1 MIWKVAS
8 LFLARCAVHP
18 VSVYWFH
25 TGTSWSRALPLCT
38 CCSSAFLPR
47 AERPSRA
54 QVTSCRGALGT
65 AAPPRTS
72 STRRGTRQEPALP
85 SCSAGMGM
93 LWFWGF
99 VPFCSHHCP
108 VGARTWRGAGA
119 RLAPSTPGGTGAAGV
134 LSHCWCGLAQDK
146 ELLGTAVGPAEEQ
159 PWAHRLFLHSGSSD
173 SVSCP
178 IPGEAGTARGR
189 AGQRAALLP

>member
-1 MIWKVAS
+1 MWQIMIWKVAS

-25 TGTSWSRALPLCT
+25 TGTSWSQALPLCT

-93 LWFWGF
+93 LWFWGCAILL
-99 VPFCSHHCP
+99 PSLSRGCPDTERGWSPPCSQHSGRDRGC
-108 VGARTWRGAGA
+108 RGAQSLLVWLGTGQG
-119 RLAPSTPGGTGAAGV
+119 TPGHGCGA
-134 LSHCWCGLAQDK
+134 C
-146 ELLGTAVGPAEEQ
+146 
-159 PWAHRLFLHSGSSD
+159 
-173 SVSCP
+173 
-178 IPGEAGTARGR
+178 
-189 AGQRAALLP
+189 